1 MKGSARFD
9 VFLSHDNRDRRS
21 VRELAKALLNRGL
34 RPWFDEWDLRAGR
47 SWQDT
52 LEGALAETGSV
63 AVLIG
68 GNGIGPWQILE
79 QEAFLR
85 AATLRGLPI
94 VPVLLPNAPESPD
107 LPLFLKER
115 VWVDFRRGL
124 SNEGLNQLSWGITGT
139 RPAPV
144 DIASE
149 SDDSFDV
156 FFCFRDSD
164 RPAVQRFAENLREAG
179 IHAWPDDWSIP
190 PDESWRRLLSHRS
203 HKIHALAVFAANDGG
218 PWDNDEVESFI
229 WELIENEQ
237 LVIPVILPN
246 ARREP
251 TFPVYLR
258 RKVHIDLRNLNA
270 AVELASRLSA
280 HRTREEVAQ

>member
-1 MKGSARFD
+1 MSSVARQPRQT
-9 VFLSHDNRDRRS
+9 L

-115 VWVDFRRGL
+115 VWVDFRGGL

-179 IHAWPDDWSIP
+179 ASMLGPMIGPSHPTNHGGDYCRTNLI
-190 PDESWRRLLSHRS
+190 RLDP
-203 HKIHALAVFAANDGG
+203 LAVFAANDGG

-258 RKVHIDLRNLNA
+258 RKVPHDFPRHYQTLP
-270 AVELASRLSA
+270 VELASRLSA
-280 HRTREEVAQ
+280 HRTRERRLHND